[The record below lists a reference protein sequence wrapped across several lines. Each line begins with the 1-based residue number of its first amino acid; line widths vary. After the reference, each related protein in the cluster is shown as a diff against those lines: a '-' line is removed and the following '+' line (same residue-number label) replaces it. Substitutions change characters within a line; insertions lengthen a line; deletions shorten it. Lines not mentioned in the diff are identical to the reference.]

1 MFQIGGVTEGFILF
15 SLWQANWREADV
27 RLVYS
32 EVRPDTV
39 SETSLQVLGL
49 SHKKIK
55 CRNKDFVC
63 CYLFNFG
70 FDFCCGFF
78 NWSNFCSFQQGIL
91 SKLVEFFRSWFPFPQ
106 YKKNDDILHRL
117 VSDHFFY
124 FSISF
129 PNPQVFLFSVSH
141 PLKNIFGLC
150 YLFWL

>member
-1 MFQIGGVTEGFILF
+1 MLQISGVTEGYILF
-15 SLWQANWREADV
+15 SCSQANWREADV
-27 RLVYS
+27 LLVYS

-39 SETSLQVLGL
+39 SETSFQVLGSELTRKSNAEIKAL
-49 SHKKIK
+49 SVVIYLILALV
-55 CRNKDFVC
+55 FV
-63 CYLFNFG
+63 LF
-70 FDFCCGFF
+70 FF

-129 PNPQVFLFSVSH
+129 LSPQVFLSSVSH
-141 PLKNIFGLC
+141 PLNIFGLYC
-150 YLFWL
+150 WFWL